1 MSADKSTTHPI
12 FSLKFS
18 LALISLSLLTP
29 LVLVVPFFVLKL
41 MGYSLVGAVG
51 LNSDN
56 FYWFIIISQ
65 AISLIL
71 SIFFVS
77 QKLRQNKLGWQS
89 VGIKPFQIRRSLKY
103 IFGYYPIFFGLLLLI
118 VAAIAIATQGGD
130 IPAAAG
136 SATEDERFGGFV
148 PALLITVLLTPVI
161 EEVLFRG
168 VLFTSLRQKKSLVFA
183 IVVGGIIFSLAHI
196 GNPIQALGA
205 LPLGIYL
212 CFMYHR
218 LGSIIPGILLH
229 ASWNLF
235 VLLIR

>member
-1 MSADKSTTHPI
+1 M
-12 FSLKFS
+12 
-18 LALISLSLLTP
+18 
-29 LVLVVPFFVLKL
+29 
-41 MGYSLVGAVG
+41 
-51 LNSDN
+51 
-56 FYWFIIISQ
+56 
-65 AISLIL
+65 
-71 SIFFVS
+71 
-77 QKLRQNKLGWQS
+77 
-89 VGIKPFQIRRSLKY
+89 
-103 IFGYYPIFFGLLLLI
+103 
-118 VAAIAIATQGGD
+118 AIASQGAD
-130 IPAAAG
+130 IPSAGG
-136 SATEDERFGGFV
+136 SATQTEGLESFV
-148 PALLITVLLTPVI
+148 PALLITVLLAPVI

-168 VLFTSLRQKKSLVFA
+168 VLFTSLRQKKGLVFA